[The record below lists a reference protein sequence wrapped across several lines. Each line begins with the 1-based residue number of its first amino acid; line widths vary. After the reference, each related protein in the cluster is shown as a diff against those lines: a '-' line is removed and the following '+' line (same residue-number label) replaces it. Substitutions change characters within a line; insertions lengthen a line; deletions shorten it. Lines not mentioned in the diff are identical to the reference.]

1 MKRKPKK
8 QGSIESCGKLPVGS
22 GSASSPE
29 PSHAASCEHVGRAQT
44 TELGDGDLT
53 ARPIPFLVKNI
64 AIPASVGLFFHT
76 MYNVVDTFF
85 AGRVSTQALAALS
98 LSFPAFFL
106 IIALGSGLG
115 VGATALMGN
124 ALGAKDS
131 NKASVLAVQGL
142 VVSLGAGIMISG
154 GGILIS
160 PFLFRSLGATGQY
173 LHLCLLYMN
182 IIFAGAAA
190 FMLVYMSNAILQA
203 QGNTRPHRNFLMA
216 GFVANCVLDPWF
228 IHGGLGVPAMGIGG
242 VALATVLIQFG
253 GGLYLSFRAWQSGLL
268 KLERFSNLLPRWGV
282 ISEIARQ
289 GLPSSL
295 NYMTIGLGIYVITFF
310 VSDYGSVAVAA
321 YGAAMR
327 VEQIVL
333 LPSIGLNI
341 ATLSLV
347 AQNRGAG
354 LQGRVWESMRVAL
367 NYGARI
373 MAVGTV
379 LVLLLARPL
388 MSFFTDD
395 QTVINIGTTY
405 LRIDALVLYAYVVLF
420 VHVAALQGVKRP
432 MFGVWVGLLRQ
443 ILFPAV
449 VFYLMTK
456 VFNVGLL
463 GIWWGI
469 FAITWA
475 AAFGAAYVG
484 RIYLTRVLAGDQK
497 MTRHADDSTPG

>member
-1 MKRKPKK
+1 MTFRIGK
-8 QGSIESCGKLPVGS
+8 QARSEACEGASREKGGRSD
-22 GSASSPE
+22 SAPILD
-29 PSHAASCEHVGRAQT
+29 PGCQPAGAAH
-44 TELGDGDLT
+44 LHDGDLT
-53 ARPIPFLVKNI
+53 SRPIPFLVKNI

-76 MYNVVDTFF
+76 MFNVVDTFF
-85 AGRVSTQALAALS
+85 AGRVSTEALAALS

-106 IIALGSGLG
+106 IIALGSGLA
-115 VGATALMGN
+115 VGATALIGN
-124 ALGAKDS
+124 ALGAGDS
-131 NKASVLAVQGL
+131 NKASVLALQGI
-142 VVSLGAGIMISG
+142 VVGLGAGVLVSVIG
-154 GGILIS
+154 VLVS
-160 PFLFRSLGATGQY
+160 PFLFRSLGATDEY
-173 LHLCLLYMN
+173 LHLCLLYMD

-190 FMLVYMSNAILQA
+190 FMLVYMSNAVLQS
-203 QGNTRPHRNFLMA
+203 QGNTRPHRNFLIA

-253 GGLYLSFRAWQSGLL
+253 GGLYLAFRAWQSGLL
-268 KLERFSNLLPRWGV
+268 VLERVANLLPRWGV

-354 LQGRVWESMRVAL
+354 HPDRVWEAMRVAL
-367 NYGARI
+367 KYGARI
-373 MAVGTV
+373 MAGGTLLV
-379 LVLLLARPL
+379 LVLARPL
-388 MSFFTDD
+388 MSLFTDD
-395 QTVINIGTTY
+395 QGVIDIGTTY
-405 LRIDALVLYAYVVLF
+405 LRIDALVLFAYVVLF

-443 ILFPAV
+443 ILVPAL
-449 VFYLMTK
+449 VFFLLTR
-456 VFNVGLL
+456 VLDVGLL

-469 FAITWA
+469 FGITWA
-475 AAFGAAYVG
+475 AALGAAYAG
-484 RIYLTRVLAGDQK
+484 RSYLSRILAADQ
-497 MTRHADDSTPG
+497 RAGGPAEA